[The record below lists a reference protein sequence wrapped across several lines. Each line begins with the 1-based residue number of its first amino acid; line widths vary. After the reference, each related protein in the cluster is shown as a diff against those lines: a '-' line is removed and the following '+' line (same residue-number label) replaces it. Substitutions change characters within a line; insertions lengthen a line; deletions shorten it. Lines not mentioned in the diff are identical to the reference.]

1 MFYTKY
7 RPQTFSEISRP
18 NDAADAL
25 ANQIST
31 GKTVHAYLFVGPRG
45 TGKTSTARILAKA
58 LNCSHISKNG
68 DPCDKCDMCLA
79 VKSGSLPDLI
89 EIDAASNRGI
99 DDIRSL
105 QDQINLA
112 PSYGKH
118 KVYIID
124 EVHMLTSQAFN
135 ALLKTL
141 EEPPKNVTFILC
153 TTELHKVPDT
163 IKSRCQVF
171 RFKRATVPQLVT
183 KLKFIAESEGH
194 VVEDVFLSRV
204 ASASLGG
211 FRDAETLLQ
220 QMLESGFD
228 FNSSDFSTF
237 DKGTL
242 LEFVDLLKN
251 KETNDA
257 LKIITSLY
265 DSGMDLVVWSQELVS
280 YLRDVL
286 LLNSGFS
293 KDSFDMS
300 DTMLK
305 SFIQHA
311 NSLES
316 FWLIF
321 CIDKFIEAGDKIKKS
336 FIPQLPLEIAIIE
349 ICNLD
354 NVSHTG
360 GSNPKN
366 DKGPTMP
373 SNPVGDNSST
383 FGGVSSKSSLKPTT
397 SSNTTKTNSEKDM
410 VKSNI
415 KDKTSL
421 KDSKSVSVKSTDISH
436 VNVELIDDASIEV
449 DISVIE
455 PRWEEFL
462 NKMKDVNGAILAML
476 KSTKIT
482 GTKGKFLIL
491 DVYFSFHKER
501 LEHSKNRE
509 IIDRVLFEVFNM
521 PLSIACQVSTEK
533 PQKLKDR
540 EVGVLTDVNV
550 VPVDTADLMNVFDG
564 GLPL

>member
-58 LNCSHISKNG
+58 LNCSNLSKNG
-68 DPCDKCDMCLA
+68 DPCDTCDMCLA
-79 VKSGSLPDLI
+79 VKNGSLPDLI

-194 VVEDVFLSRV
+194 TVEDTFLSRV

-220 QMLESGFD
+220 QMLEGGID
-228 FNSSDFSTF
+228 INSSDFSSF

-242 LEFVDLLKN
+242 LEFVDLLRN
-251 KETNDA
+251 KETNEA
-257 LKIITSLY
+257 LRVVTSLY
-265 DSGMDLVVWSQELVS
+265 DSGIDLGVWSQELVS
-280 YLRDVL
+280 YFRDVL

-293 KDSFDMS
+293 KESFDMS
-300 DTMLK
+300 DSMLK

-311 NSLES
+311 NILNTN
-316 FWLIF
+316 WLIF
-321 CIDKFIEAGDKIKKS
+321 CIDKFIEAGDKVKKS
-336 FIPQLPLEIAIIE
+336 FIPQLPLEIAVIE

-354 NVSHTG
+354 NSLEISSNKNVKGPLVPNNNTIVNGKTPIG
-360 GSNPKN
+360 GSV
-366 DKGPTMP
+366 
-373 SNPVGDNSST
+373 SN
-383 FGGVSSKSSLKPTT
+383 KPTAP
-397 SSNTTKTNSEKDM
+397 KTNSDIDIAIDKNK
-410 VKSNI
+410 V
-415 KDKTSL
+415 KDKAP
-421 KDSKSVSVKSTDISH
+421 SKESRSVKSLETSSI
-436 VNVELIDDASIEV
+436 NIELIDDASVAI
-449 DISVIE
+449 DISMIE
-455 PRWEEFL
+455 SRWEEFL
-462 NKMKDVNGAILAML
+462 NRMKDVNGAILAML
-476 KSTKIT
+476 KSTKLT
-482 GTKGKFLIL
+482 GSKGRFLIL

-509 IIDRVLFEVFNM
+509 IIDRVLYEVFNI
-521 PLSIACQVSTEK
+521 PISIACHVSTEK

-550 VPVDTADLMNVFDG
+550 VPVDTGELMNVFDG